1 MLLRNTTLKN
11 KSRTAASNAFS
22 GLLTQQKKSP
32 TSQVKGVGGC
42 VTSKDSYFYSGHIAS
57 STANEA
63 VTSESV

>member
-1 MLLRNTTLKN
+1 MHSVVFSHSKKNHQQAKLK
-11 KSRTAASNAFS
+11 
-22 GLLTQQKKSP
+22 
-32 TSQVKGVGGC
+32 VWVGGY